1 MYRTKK
7 KINSEHMR
15 SLSLPPLLFSQNL
28 DSYNSRR
35 MYRTKKKINSEHMR
49 SLSKKYINEMNNLYE
64 IKEIKENSN
73 LNNSFMSIIS
83 HRGKNVNDS
92 GKHLEFI
99 PLPKYTN
106 SSKSM
111 LKSNSMVS
119 EILTTKF
126 VLQQIYNKEI
136 NRELDDYRKSNLF
149 SNTFPLLEVL
159 TTVKSDMKV
168 NDKIRLRHLIRKNN
182 EQKVHEDRLFQILKF
197 NTRKN
202 FRMIEDINNEMKK
215 CIIFI

>member
-1 MYRTKK
+1 MYR
-7 KINSEHMR
+7 S
-15 SLSLPPLLFSQNL
+15 
-28 DSYNSRR
+28 
-35 MYRTKKKINSEHMR
+35 KKKINSEHMR
-49 SLSKKYINEMNNLYE
+49 SLSKKYINEMDNLYE
-64 IKEIKENSN
+64 IKGIKENSN

-83 HRGKNVNDS
+83 HRGKNVNVNDS
-92 GKHLEFI
+92 GKQLEFI

-111 LKSNSMVS
+111 LKIDSMVS
-119 EILTTKF
+119 ETLTTKF

-136 NRELDDYRKSNLF
+136 NREVDDYRKSNLF

-182 EQKVHEDRLFQILKF
+182 EQKVHEDRIFQIIKF

-202 FRMIEDINNEMKK
+202 FRIIEDIDNEMKK